1 MQVKISGYVVS
12 ESSLDFLKMLLLE
25 SLSAYF
31 SMPFFVLSC
40 LHCCGQPL
48 ALALTCLCLPI
59 ASTRSFGIGA
69 KYSKRFWM

>member
-31 SMPFFVLSC
+31 SMPFFCTLMSALLWTASSVGPDLSVPSDSVDKIFRDR
-40 LHCCGQPL
+40 G
-48 ALALTCLCLPI
+48 
-59 ASTRSFGIGA
+59 
-69 KYSKRFWM
+69 KV